1 MIMGIGTDI
10 VSISRISDI
19 LDRQGERF
27 AQRILTD
34 TEFREFENSHQKVH
48 FLAKRFAA
56 REAVAKAFGTGFTRG
71 LSLKHIAI
79 THDELGK
86 PIVVLYDKAVEIK
99 QRLGINHIHISIA
112 DEKEFAIAY
121 VIMEN

>member
-1 MIMGIGTDI
+1 MISGIGTDI
-10 VSISRISDI
+10 VSISRMSDI

-27 AQRILTD
+27 AKRILTD
-34 TEFREFENSHQKVH
+34 AEFREFENSHQKVH

-56 REAVAKAFGTGFTRG
+56 REAVAKAFGIGFTQG
-71 LSLKHIAI
+71 LSLKHIEIA
-79 THDELGK
+79 HDEQGK
-86 PIVVLYDKAVEIK
+86 PMIVLYDKAIEIK
-99 QRLGINHIHISIA
+99 ERLGINHIHISIA